1 MTGAHVLSLV
11 GLVLASVG
19 AVVDAPPLLAVGLAV
34 AVWFFLVGESEDE
47 AIRGLMTF
55 LSIPAILTVA
65 ILTTS

>member
-11 GLVLASVG
+11 GLVLTSVG
-19 AVVDAPPLLAVGLAV
+19 AVVDAPPLLVVGLAV
-34 AVWFFLVGESEDE
+34 AVWFFLVGESEDD

-55 LSIPAILTVA
+55 LSIPVILTVV